1 LASYAA
7 QTHNDAVTLSNRKN
21 RVNIVS
27 LPGIVERVSGILSW
41 KWDSRFETV
50 LAEFGVDVNDS
61 VRAALQRHLS
71 MRWNSA
77 NIATASP

>member
-7 QTHNDAVTLSNRKN
+7 QTRNDAVTLSNRKN

-27 LPGIVERVSGILSW
+27 LPGIVERISGILSW

-71 MRWNSA
+71 MLWDSA
-77 NIATASP
+77 SIATASP